1 MNLFTYLM
9 HFMRKSHGSE
19 GGKQIIE
26 GGELP
31 GSQESGEKKTVEAG
45 GGVKRTVETGGGKV
59 SYAGVVDGS
68 CDSSSSQPVFEVKF
82 GVAEIEIPEEFFGD
96 VEPLWKCFMV
106 GYFRSFLRMSSSC
119 HCLPPPPFSFYPL
132 PLLCNQNFNK
142 NRPTREKEH

>member
-1 MNLFTYLM
+1 MVLVV
-9 HFMRKSHGSE
+9 SE

-119 HCLPPPPFSFYPL
+119 HCLPPPP
-132 PLLCNQNFNK
+132 LLFLSSAFTLQPK
-142 NRPTREKEH
+142 L